1 MLMEQILKDRQQ
13 QNSEAGILPTE
24 NAVISRLLA
33 APIEMEQVYKEVSSR
48 LSRPQMENFWDAILG
63 VASFWTPSDSL
74 SLREV
79 RRNLERL
86 NRQIETHALKV
97 AALLKQRSELAEES
111 GFRASSDYHALGLFD
126 RAGDARYKLYVRPE
140 LQKLRGCY
148 DLKYWPDIPSL
159 VESIAAS
166 AKESEVVPVDGW
178 TQTLLSSRKGSRT
191 DYLRVIL
198 QAIEERK
205 DDYNGVGRLPSD
217 FRVSDKSLAIFITHS
232 LASSDEEPVT
242 AEYVK
247 NARMHIRN
255 SGS

>member
-1 MLMEQILKDRQQ
+1 MEQILKDRLQ
-13 QNSEAGILPTE
+13 QNSEAGIWPTE
-24 NAVISRLLA
+24 NAVISRLLVA
-33 APIEMEQVYKEVSSR
+33 YVEMEQVYKEVSSR
-48 LSRPQMENFWDAILG
+48 LSRPQMESFWDALLG
-63 VASFWTPSDSL
+63 AACFWTPSDSMN
-74 SLREV
+74 LREV
-79 RRNLERL
+79 RRDLEQL

-97 AALLKQRSELAEES
+97 AALLKQRYELAEEF
-111 GFRASSDYHALGLFD
+111 GFHASADYHVLGLFD
-126 RAGDARYKLYVRPE
+126 RAGDASYELYVRPE
-140 LQKLRGCY
+140 LQKLRGRY

-159 VESIAAS
+159 VESIAVS

-205 DDYNGVGRLPSD
+205 NDWNGIGRLPSD
-217 FRVSDKSLAIFITHS
+217 FRMSDKSLAIFITHS
-232 LASSDEEPVT
+232 LGLSAEESVT

-255 SGS
+255 NSV